1 MLSRTGR
8 EGSAFASGIFKARAA
23 AATLGAFPDAPRA
36 DRRHAVAVV
45 CAARDRAIAGS
56 RDGARAR
63 REALSFCRARR
74 DGSSAPPRTFSRGFA
89 AGTAP
94 RDAPPAPPTSR
105 AEAERA
111 EDECLED
118 ERLDASK
125 RAKDDDRDATR
136 ALVARLLTAA
146 TRRVAELGWS
156 EAALRAAA
164 DDLGYS
170 RAVAGAVKNG
180 VGSLVHHFCE
190 DCDSRLS
197 VRIVLEQED
206 ALDPLPPSE
215 RLATAIKWRLESLE
229 PVIETWPAA
238 LAIQA
243 APENAAA
250 TATRVALLADEF
262 VRAMGAQGAGL
273 SRATRAAVAPGL
285 QDPIPPEKTGGASD
299 EASPDEASPNEEEA
313 SSTADALGGGF
324 DAETRAAE
332 KRSNAT
338 PSPIAAALASAGWY
352 ADRAAV
358 AALYGA
364 CELYMVG
371 DTSPGFEDTKR
382 FVDARARELLGF
394 AAAAEEVATS
404 AAAASRSVGIEPGT
418 FETPFPLP
426 NGTKQFVEGVFAKV
440 LEAATR
446 TGGGAQR

>member
-111 EDECLED
+111 EDERLED

-215 RLATAIKWRLESLE
+215 RLATAIKWRLECVE

-250 TATRVALLADEF
+250 TATRVALLADEL
-262 VRAMGAQGAGL
+262 VGTMGAQGVGL
-273 SRATRAAVAPGL
+273 TRATRAAVAPGL
-285 QDPIPPEKTGGASD
+285 QDPIPPEKAEASD
-299 EASPDEASPNEEEA
+299 EASSDETSASAEA
-313 SSTADALGGGF
+313 L

-332 KRSNAT
+332 KRTNIA
-338 PSPIAAALASAGWY
+338 PSPIAAVFASAGWY

-364 CELYMVG
+364 CELFMVG

-382 FVDARARELLGF
+382 FVDSRARELVQF
-394 AAAAEEVATS
+394 AATAEEAATS
-404 AAAASRSVGIEPGT
+404 AAAASRSIGIEPQT
-418 FETPFPLP
+418 LEAPFPLP
-426 NGTKQFVEGVFAKV
+426 NGAKQLMEGVFAKV

-446 TGGGAQR
+446 AERGTTR